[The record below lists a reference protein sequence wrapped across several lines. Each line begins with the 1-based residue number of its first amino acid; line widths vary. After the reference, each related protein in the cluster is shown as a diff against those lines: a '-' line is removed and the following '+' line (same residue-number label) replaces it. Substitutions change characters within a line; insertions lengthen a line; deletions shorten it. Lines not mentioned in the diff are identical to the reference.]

1 MIARFSSSVIWRS
14 QQQSQLPSG
23 FNISGASFITWA
35 VNLIKLF
42 IYKQRCQ
49 NWKQYWMRKFDFVNE
64 NFNLRKGRSQTKEK
78 KNIENNVKRKHPSI
92 KEKATIDKI

>member
-1 MIARFSSSVIWRS
+1 MFCVIARFSSSVIWRS
-14 QQQSQLPSG
+14 RSNKVNFPSG

-78 KNIENNVKRKHPSI
+78 KNIEKKKQRK
-92 KEKATIDKI
+92 T